1 MAHKYPIIVIE
12 EIIKDPYFQEKI
24 NNNEFT
30 KLYVWL
36 NQEYQDYNNIVIGRT
51 TELLYDA
58 GINPLLYMNMVPLNF
73 GAGMTIKKL
82 NIPNNIDII
91 GDYAFEYSIIEEITI
106 PNSIIKIGDRA
117 FGGCKKIKIK
127 YLGNTYQWLNI
138 DIGFNINDFY
148 MLKTTIECMNGN
160 ISYVA
165 GKPGEG
171 VVPKI
176 NKTI

>member
-12 EIIKDPYFQEKI
+12 EIIKDPYFQEKV

-36 NQEYQDYNNIVIGRT
+36 NQEYHDYNNIVIGRT

-58 GINPLLYMNMVPLNF
+58 GINPLLYMNIIPLNF

-82 NIPNNIDII
+82 TIPNNIYII
-91 GDYAFEYSIIEEITI
+91 GDYAFEYSEIEEIII
-106 PNSIIKIGDRA
+106 PDSIIKIGNRA
-117 FGGCKKIKIK
+117 FEGCEKIRIK
-127 YLGNTYQWLNI
+127 YLGTTDQWLNI
-138 DIGFNINDFY
+138 DIDLVNNWLYAF
-148 MLKTTIECMNGN
+148 KTIIECTDGN
-160 ISYVA
+160 ITYVMGNS
-165 GKPGEG
+165 GKG

-176 NKTI
+176 I